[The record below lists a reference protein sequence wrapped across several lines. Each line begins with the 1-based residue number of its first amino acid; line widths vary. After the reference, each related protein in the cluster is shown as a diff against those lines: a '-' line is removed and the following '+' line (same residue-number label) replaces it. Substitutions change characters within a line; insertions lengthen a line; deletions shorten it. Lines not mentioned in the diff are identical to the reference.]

1 MSTPKPGI
9 TKVFLAGHDW
19 PGLVSD
25 VHGQL
30 SMLVEKRLGY
40 KLAASPLFSKKDL
53 DDNRPPAGYFMR
65 HQVVMGDQEKY
76 GFNINADGYPADTI
90 EKYHPTFV
98 SNGHVF
104 REHNNQDPSKAIGRI
119 VAARYSRK
127 LGRVETLE
135 HLEIKKAEA
144 EYEAAKADKPLLASQ
159 ACRVPFDVCNACGHK
174 AKYASNYCP
183 EMRLRPKQYIEE
195 KQKYAFVINPITKFF
210 DSSVVVNPAA
220 REARHIA
227 YRFAS
232 GDPAMKAASSI
243 AAGLTG
249 AERAEADGLVIADN
263 WDLDAKRASL
273 LNKLASIEVGAC
285 DSVLSKLASVRML
298 GEHNITDQQI
308 QTMSL
313 LMPRTLWS
321 KLASAGAWL
330 PLDAFVSYVTGSPL
344 AEVRGSEMY
353 KESCACLPTM
363 FSQLQK
369 ALSAG
374 TCCAEADD
382 IDVFGAADRTHD
394 GFDPADGDEV
404 DRVLQAVADDCSL
417 LEQPVRRRLTVVIK
431 SAAAPLIVQAPA
443 RSHPVTEMYA
453 LYKLA
458 ALHNMIERGLPAQM
472 MLLGALQNH
481 PAQH

>member
-1 MSTPKPGI
+1 MSKPKPGI

-30 SMLVEKRLGY
+30 STLVEKRLGY

-53 DDNRPPAGYFMR
+53 DDHQPEKGWFMR

-98 SNGHVF
+98 TNGHVF
-104 REHNNQDPSKAIGRI
+104 REHNNQDPRKAIGKI
-119 VAARYSRK
+119 AAVRYSRK

-144 EYEAAKADKPLLASQ
+144 EYETARAGKPLLASQ

-174 AKYASNYCP
+174 AKYASNYCQD
-183 EMRLRPKQYIEE
+183 MRLHPKQYIEDR
-195 KQKYAFVINPITKFF
+195 QKYAFVINPITKFF

-227 YRFAS
+227 YRFAH
-232 GDPAMKAASSI
+232 GDQAMKAASSI
-243 AAGLTG
+243 AAGMTG
-249 AERAEADGLVIADN
+249 AERAAADGLVLSDN
-263 WDLDAKRASL
+263 WDLDTRRAGL
-273 LNKLASIEVGAC
+273 LGKLASIEAGSC
-285 DSVLSKLASVRML
+285 DPVLRKMASVRML
-298 GEHNITDQQI
+298 GEHSITDLHI
-308 QTMSL
+308 KTMSK

-330 PLDAFVSYVTGSPL
+330 PLDAFVSYVTGDSL
-344 AEVRGSEMY
+344 AAVRSSEMY
-353 KESCACLPTM
+353 KSACACLPSM
-363 FSQLQK
+363 FSNLQK
-369 ALSAG
+369 ALSEG

-382 IDVFGAADRTHD
+382 IDTFSAADKSHE
-394 GFDPADGDEV
+394 GFDPAAGDEV
-404 DRVLQAVADDCSL
+404 DQVLQSVADDCSL
-417 LEQPVRRRLTVVIK
+417 LEQPVRRRLTIVIK
-431 SAAAPLIVQAPA
+431 TASALVIPSAGAG
-443 RSHPVTEMYA
+443 SHPLTEMYA

-458 ALHNMIERGLPAQM
+458 ALNDMISRGLPEQM
-472 MLLGALQNH
+472 TLLGALQNH
-481 PAQH
+481 PA